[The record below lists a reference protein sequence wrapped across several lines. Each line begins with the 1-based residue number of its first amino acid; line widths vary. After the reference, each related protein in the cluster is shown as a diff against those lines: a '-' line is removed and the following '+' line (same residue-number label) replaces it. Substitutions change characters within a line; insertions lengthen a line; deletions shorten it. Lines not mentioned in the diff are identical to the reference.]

1 MRFSLLQLCDCP
13 CQSPI
18 RRGDHRLTYNAISK
32 AALSVQLLL
41 LHLGRLRLQLLEG
54 HSMVVEKML
63 PSSVYTRTSD
73 LLRLSFQVL
82 LVDGRIG
89 LRLLSLRVT
98 IVSEKLGEG
107 GWPVLL
113 R

>member
-1 MRFSLLQLCDCP
+1 M
-13 CQSPI
+13 
-18 RRGDHRLTYNAISK
+18 
-32 AALSVQLLL
+32 QLLL

-54 HSMVVEKML
+54 HPIVVEKVL
-63 PSSVYTRTSD
+63 PRSVDARTSD
-73 LLRLSFQVL
+73 LLRLPHQVL
-82 LVDGRIG
+82 LIDGGIG

-98 IVSEKLGEG
+98 IVGEKLREG